1 MTLRVILLI
10 LVALLLVRAVG
21 RFIGGLSQAARGEMP
36 RPRAG
41 AAPVKMMKDPV
52 CGTFVVPGKA
62 LNTIA
67 DGTTVFFCSER
78 CRDTFVESS
87 RATRRA

>member
-1 MTLRVILLI
+1 VTLRVILIIVVVL
-10 LVALLLVRAVG
+10 LVVRAVG
-21 RFIGGLSQAARGEMP
+21 RFMGGLSQAVRGEVP
-36 RPRAG
+36 RPRAA

-62 LNTIA
+62 LSTIA

-78 CRDTFVESS
+78 CRDAFAESS
-87 RATRRA
+87 RPTRRA